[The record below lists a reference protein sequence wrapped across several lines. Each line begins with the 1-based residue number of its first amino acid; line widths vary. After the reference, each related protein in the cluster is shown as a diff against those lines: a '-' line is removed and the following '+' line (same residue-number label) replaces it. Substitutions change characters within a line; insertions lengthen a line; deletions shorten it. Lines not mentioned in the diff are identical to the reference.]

1 MRSPELQQWIKSKP
15 TAQDASDTIDEL
27 PPVLRKELLQE
38 ALKECEISQ
47 TYETAR
53 HLGKDSQKWR
63 EDMALRSFCKLPQFR
78 GSVALDLPG
87 WNDGNTPTSNIV
99 SNSGLF
105 GVQTSQNS
113 GEKRPYLRN
122 AEIAC
127 RANVYIR
134 YKGEKLYQFDWDVWH
149 HLICI
154 SRNGLGLQHS
164 VDCRDLLRRMGLAG
178 SGQNITALKQTI
190 LRLRAGL
197 IYVEYNSKS
206 GKNTF
211 QIGSVSIKDFQRG
224 LNLISDHIWVNG
236 HIGFVLDYRIG
247 RLFGNREY
255 GLVDW
260 EKRKKLKRNDLAK
273 WLQNYYSSQSSNQQ
287 FDRVDRLKLLTGLTS
302 SIKDFTRLLENALN
316 LLLQHEVIR
325 AYWIS
330 KPKRGCLEERSIC
343 IWRDIPPTSSGEI
356 PATKGEFHNTISRLP
371 RVYKPKTKEI
381 SPEQIDLF

>member
-15 TAQDASDTIDEL
+15 TAEIASDTIDEL

-38 ALKECEISQ
+38 ALNECEINQ

-122 AEIAC
+122 AQIAC
-127 RANVYIR
+127 RANVAIK

-149 HLICI
+149 QLICI
-154 SRNGLGLQHS
+154 SRNNLGVPHS
-164 VDCRDLLRRMGLAG
+164 VDCRELLRRMGLTG
-178 SGQNITALKQTI
+178 TGPNIASLKQTI
-190 LRLRAGL
+190 VRLRAAY

-211 QIGSVSIKDFQRG
+211 KIGSTSVKDFQAG
-224 LNLISDHIWVNG
+224 LNLVADHIWLDG
-236 HIGFVLDYRIG
+236 HISFTLDYRLC

-343 IWRDIPPTSSGEI
+343 IWRDIPPASSDEI

-371 RVYKPKTKEI
+371 RVYKPKTKET

>member
-15 TAQDASDTIDEL
+15 TAEIASDTIDEL

-38 ALKECEISQ
+38 ALKECEINQ

-122 AEIAC
+122 AQIAC
-127 RANVYIR
+127 RANVAIK

-149 HLICI
+149 QLICI
-154 SRNGLGLQHS
+154 SRNNLGVPHS
-164 VDCRDLLRRMGLAG
+164 VDCRELLRRMGLTG
-178 SGQNITALKQTI
+178 TGPNIASLKQTI
-190 LRLRAGL
+190 VRLRAAY

-211 QIGSVSIKDFQRG
+211 KIGSTRVKDFQAG
-224 LNLISDHIWVNG
+224 LNLVADHIWLDG
-236 HIGFVLDYRIG
+236 HISFTLDYRLC

-343 IWRDIPPTSSGEI
+343 IWRDIPPASSDEI

-371 RVYKPKTKEI
+371 RVYKPKTKET

>member
-1 MRSPELQQWIKSKP
+1 M
-15 TAQDASDTIDEL
+15 
-27 PPVLRKELLQE
+27 
-38 ALKECEISQ
+38 
-47 TYETAR
+47 
-53 HLGKDSQKWR
+53 R
-63 EDMALRSFCKLPQFR
+63 EDFALRSFCKLPQFR

-122 AEIAC
+122 AQIAC
-127 RANVYIR
+127 RANVAIK

-154 SRNGLGLQHS
+154 SRNSFGVPHS
-164 VDCRDLLRRMGLAG
+164 IDCRELLRRMGLTG
-178 SGQNITALKQTI
+178 TGPNIASLKQTI
-190 LRLRAGL
+190 VRLRAAY

-206 GKNTF
+206 GKNNF
-211 QIGSVSIKDFQRG
+211 KIGSVSVKDFQAG
-224 LNLISDHIWVNG
+224 LNLVADHVWLDRHISFI
-236 HIGFVLDYRIG
+236 LDYRLC

-343 IWRDIPPTSSGEI
+343 IWRDIPPASSDEI

-371 RVYKPKTKEI
+371 RVYKPKTKET